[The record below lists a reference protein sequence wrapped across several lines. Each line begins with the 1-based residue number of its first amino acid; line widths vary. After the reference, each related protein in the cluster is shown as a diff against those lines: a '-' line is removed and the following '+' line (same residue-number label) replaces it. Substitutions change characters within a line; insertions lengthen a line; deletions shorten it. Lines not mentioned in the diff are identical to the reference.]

1 MGIFKNIHDK
11 INERSYYTSNIKER
25 ALLPYTS
32 DYFFDKP
39 RFYFNTNKKLTF
51 NFKTKQP

>member
-1 MGIFKNIHDK
+1 MGILKNIHDK

-25 ALLPYTS
+25 ALLPYIS

-51 NFKTKQP
+51 NFKK